1 MAQNVYK
8 IRNSDLAYLRDSG
21 LYKKSSGNNL
31 YLYYITDTSELKIF
45 RGSAPEDYD
54 AVICYTDSDRFI
66 DTEDNRKYFVVDSST
81 LYNYSGGLWTVIFKS
96 NIDTYNAIVA
106 DNAQRELVGKG
117 EDLLDNNGLLG
128 NGNVVIRD
136 INKLVKGILSNEIV
150 GNNEYIYFYS
160 AFGNNIRISPSSA
173 PGENLSGVLQL
184 NGYNGFYTPDA
195 HYYGIFSADHIDLD
209 EGNIS
214 SKLEIRTDGDYSAD
228 ADIIDDIEISY
239 VLSSQKDS
247 PVSQFKLNS
256 EDYDSD
262 DSLTTLQNCIQ
273 NLEYKYI
280 ESTEETELPD
290 IIKISF
296 DLIVEAPY
304 VFSNGLENE
313 FSVNDN
319 ILLPDNYI
327 IDVELEDDDNTLIL
341 LGYPPY
347 PYVNASIDKDSSGRK
362 IHIEIFNGIEV
373 RTE

>member
-8 IRNSDLAYLRDSG
+8 IRSQDLAYLRDSG

-31 YLYYITDTSELKIF
+31 YLYFITDTSQLKIF
-45 RGSAPEDYD
+45 RGPSPEDYD

-66 DTEDNRKYFVVDSST
+66 DTEDNKKYFVVDSST

-96 NIDTYNAIVA
+96 NIDSYNAIVA
-106 DNAQRELVGKG
+106 DNEQRELVGTG

-136 INKLVKGILSNEIV
+136 TNKLVKGILANAIV
-150 GNNEYIYFYS
+150 GNNEYIYLYS

-195 HYYGIFSADHIDLD
+195 HYHGIFSADYIDLD

-214 SKLEIRTDGDYSAD
+214 SKLEIRTDGDYSVD
-228 ADIIDDIEISY
+228 AEIIDDIYISY
-239 VLSSQKDS
+239 VLSSHKDS
-247 PVSQFKLNS
+247 PVSQFRLDS
-256 EDYDSD
+256 EDYGSED
-262 DSLTTLQNCIQ
+262 DTVTLQNNIQ
-273 NLEYKYI
+273 NLEYTYI
-280 ESTEETELPD
+280 ESTEETDLPD
-290 IIKISF
+290 VIKISF

-327 IDVELEDDDNTLIL
+327 INVDIEDEDDTLIL

-347 PYVNASIDKDSSGRK
+347 PYVNAKIIESGRK

-373 RTE
+373 KTD

>member
-1 MAQNVYK
+1 MAQDVYK
-8 IRNSDLAYLRDSG
+8 IRNSDLAYLRESG

-66 DTEDNRKYFVVDSST
+66 DTEDNTKYFVVDSST

-96 NIDTYNAIVA
+96 NIDSYNAIVA
-106 DNAQRELVGKG
+106 DQAQRDLVGKG

-128 NGNVVIRD
+128 NGNVVVRD
-136 INKLVKGILSNEIV
+136 TNKLVKGILANTIV

-195 HYYGIFSADHIDLD
+195 HYHGIFSADSIDLD
-209 EGNIS
+209 EGNVGAELLI
-214 SKLEIRTDGDYSAD
+214 KTDGDYSAD

-239 VLSSQKDS
+239 ILSSHKDA
-247 PVSQFKLNS
+247 PVANFKLS
-256 EDYDSD
+256 SD
-262 DSLTTLQNCIQ
+262 DYGSNDDTVSLQNCIQ
-273 NLEYKYI
+273 NLEYRYI
-280 ESTEETELPD
+280 ESTEESELPD
-290 IIKISF
+290 VIKISL
-296 DLIVEAPY
+296 DLIVDDPY
-304 VFSNGLENE
+304 VFSNGLTNE
-313 FSVNDN
+313 FSINDN
-319 ILLPDNYI
+319 ILLPDSYI
-327 IDVELEDDDNTLIL
+327 IEANIEDEDNSLIL

-347 PYVNASIDKDSSGRK
+347 PYVNAEISENGRK